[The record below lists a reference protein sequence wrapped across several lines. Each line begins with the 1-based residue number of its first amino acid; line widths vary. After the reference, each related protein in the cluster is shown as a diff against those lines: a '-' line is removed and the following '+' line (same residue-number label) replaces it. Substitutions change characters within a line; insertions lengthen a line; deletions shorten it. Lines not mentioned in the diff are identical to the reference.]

1 MREQRGDEGSGRVAG
16 REVREERKER
26 LGVGADDPD
35 LINVNV
41 KKITRKNMILTNN
54 VNRLALFFD
63 DKLFFKTYFFGL
75 VAILTFAS
83 NNVAIPATSTSFST
97 GTLLSQCKTI
107 KPSFP

>member
-1 MREQRGDEGSGRVAG
+1 MYSLIPISIPYSGIGGIVSFQA
-16 REVREERKER
+16 
-26 LGVGADDPD
+26 
-35 LINVNV
+35 II
-41 KKITRKNMILTNN
+41 KKIIRKNMIFTKN
-54 VNRLALFFD
+54 VNKPALFFD

-97 GTLLSQCKTI
+97 GTFLSQCKTI